1 MDLLGQETIKPQ
13 KSKGKKIVLTLLII
27 SIVLLVVLLIL
38 LYALKSNVSK
48 ALTLSVNGKNA
59 QIADDLLIQDE
70 NENTYIN
77 IETVAD
83 LVGYDF
89 LEGGYLEYEENK
101 NKSHIDTTKQIIEY
115 EVNNNEICKI
125 TPKSE
130 LEQEHYKL
138 KHNIIKQNDK
148 LYISLEDLNI
158 GCNLVYRFS
167 EQDNQILI
175 NTTESLIIQCQ
186 ESLTKKNLKL
196 DNSSSN
202 QKGMLYNMMV
212 VSNDMQKMGVLTLTE
227 DSIIGYKY
235 SSMEFDEYTQRYIVS
250 SEGKYGVISKEGKE
264 IIETKYESI
273 RIINYKPLIY
283 EVKLNNKYGVLS
295 ETGKIAIN
303 MEYDKI
309 GFRENSNLIEPA
321 LIINN
326 LDNKQTGIVVGKN
339 NKYGIVNLQ
348 TGKIIVECQ
357 LDKIYS
363 KASNSKEKE
372 YYIKLGENEIKLDEY
387 IDYINTTIVTN

>member
-1 MDLLGQETIKPQ
+1 MDLLRQETAKPQ

-38 LYALKSNVSK
+38 LYALKSNVRKS
-48 ALTLSVNGKNA
+48 LTLSINGKNA

-70 NENTYIN
+70 KENTYIN
-77 IETVAD
+77 IEAVAD

-101 NKSHIDTTKQIIEY
+101 NKSHIDTAKQIIEY

-158 GCNLVYRFS
+158 GCNLVYQFS

-175 NTTESLIIQCQ
+175 NTTETLINQYK
-186 ESLTKKNLKL
+186 ESLEAEELLIDTNY
-196 DNSSSN
+196 SN

-212 VSNDMQKMGVLTLTE
+212 VSNNIQKMGVLTLTG

-273 RIINYKPLIY
+273 SIINYNPLLY
-283 EVKLNNKYGVLS
+283 KVKLNNKYGVLS
-295 ETGKIAIN
+295 ESGKIAIN

-309 GFRENSNLIEPA
+309 GFSEDSNLMEPA
-321 LIINN
+321 LIIKNLNN
-326 LDNKQTGIVVGKN
+326 RQTGIVVAIN
-339 NKYGIVNLQ
+339 NKYGIANLQ
-348 TGKIIVECQ
+348 TGEMIIECE
-357 LDKIYS
+357 LDQIYS
-363 KASNSKEKE
+363 KTSNSEEKE
-372 YYIKLGENEIKLDEY
+372 YYIKLGDSEAKLNEYLN
-387 IDYINTTIVTN
+387 YINTTIITN